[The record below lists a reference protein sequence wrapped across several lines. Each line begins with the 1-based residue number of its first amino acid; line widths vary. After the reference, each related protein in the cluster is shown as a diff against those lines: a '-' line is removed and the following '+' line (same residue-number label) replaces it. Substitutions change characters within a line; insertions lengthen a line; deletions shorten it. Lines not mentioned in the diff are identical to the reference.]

1 MKDFNLLKSLYEI
14 HSPSGQEK
22 KMRKFVKRMA
32 VQRGAEVVQDVH
44 GNLYVTKG
52 VADTYPCIC
61 AHLDQV
67 QHIHSK
73 DFKVYKQDDI
83 IFAYSAKA
91 KMQQGLGADDKNGIW
106 IALELLEVLDVLK
119 CAFFVG
125 EETGCVGSSQADM
138 KFFNDVRYCIEPD
151 RRNGSD
157 LITDICGEI
166 CSEDFLSA
174 IDYESFGYKPTTGLM
189 TDVEELCE
197 NGVGVSCINISCGYY
212 NPHTDEECTSWSEL
226 CNAFDFA
233 LHICTKLTDVYPHT
247 YVSSLRQYGG
257 YWGGTKNHKIGYVYN
272 DDWYDSWYTKRYG
285 KGCSASKNTSTDVG
299 NTDSCYDYD
308 PTYTYHDRQD
318 DTDTMTM
325 ILEEE
330 PHLTFEE
337 VKRDYA
343 EMFISLS
350 DYTLRSIYNVV
361 IERVANKIYY
371 GNLEAE
377 NVVENTDKQLELTFN
392 EEK

>member
-1 MKDFNLLKSLYEI
+1 MKDFNLLRSLYEI
-14 HSPSGQEK
+14 HSQSGQEK
-22 KMRKFVKRMA
+22 KMRRFVKRMA
-32 VQRGAEVVQDVH
+32 VQRGADVVQDVH

-73 DFKVYKQDDI
+73 DFTVYKQDDI
-83 IFAYSAKA
+83 IFAYSAKS

-106 IALELLEVLDVLK
+106 IALELLDVLDVLK

-125 EETGCVGSSQADM
+125 EETGCFGSSQADM
-138 KFFNDVRYCIEPD
+138 EFFNDVRYCIEPD

-157 LITDICGEI
+157 LITDISGEI

-174 IDYESFGYKPTTGLM
+174 IDYEDFGYKPTTGLL

-197 NGVGVSCINISCGYY
+197 RGVGVSCINISCGYY
-212 NPHTDEECTSWSEL
+212 SPHTDEECTSWSEL

-247 YVSSLRQYGG
+247 YVSSWGRYRGYG
-257 YWGGTKNHKIGYVYN
+257 YN
-272 DDWYDSWYTKRYG
+272 DDWYGSWYTKKYG
-285 KGCSASKNTSTDVG
+285 KGGSAGKNTSADADD
-299 NTDSCYDYD
+299 TDSCYDYD
-308 PTYTYHDRQD
+308 PTYTYHDRMD

-337 VKRDYA
+337 VKKDYA
-343 EMFISLS
+343 DMFISMS

-361 IERVANKIYY
+361 IERVKNKIYY
-371 GNLEAE
+371 GNLEAG
-377 NVVENTDKQLELTFN
+377 NVKEDTDKQLEFTFN